1 MRRRI
6 VEYESINV
14 KDFNDKNTQKGNF
27 LRPMGVPASFGI
39 GALELN
45 FLMADYVVLGSGWYS
60 SCQSPPRGL
69 SIP

>member
-6 VEYESINV
+6 FEYESINV
-14 KDFNDKNTQKGNF
+14 KEFNDNNTQKGNF

-45 FLMADYVVLGSGWYS
+45 FLMAGNVLLASGW
-60 SCQSPPRGL
+60 
-69 SIP
+69 